1 MLRATLTAW
10 SLYFVHL
17 FIANFC
23 LVCLHTLSTYI
34 HGSYTHNQRSARID
48 FIKQIIR

>member
-1 MLRATLTAW
+1 M
-10 SLYFVHL
+10 
-17 FIANFC
+17 
-23 LVCLHTLSTYI
+23 YI